1 MEGLGMEF
9 TVPVEVKLATE
20 HGDVGSLERTISA
33 ALVEVG
39 VRLWAELVSRLEA
52 SLPTPVACS
61 TCGGRL
67 KANGRAPRRL
77 VTLAGEVELRRRR
90 FRCLDCGTELV
101 PLDAAL
107 GLEART
113 QHTLGVHERA
123 LWLVT
128 EMSYQKA
135 VDTAVELRG
144 WPIGR
149 GELHRWVADE
159 GRVLEAVRAA
169 ETEAVFGPH
178 PDRRSRPR
186 RGGTVWVSADGTMV
200 HDRATGTELEVKIG
214 LVFDGARRIGRT
226 RRALT
231 GRTLDAGTES
241 WTAFAERFSAL
252 CMRLGVY
259 EADRIC
265 FVSDGAAAIRWIRE
279 RSFPTAIELLDWYH
293 LVEALRRAI
302 GDGRPDRLE
311 LALAVVAPGD
321 AERLGELLAGW
332 AYEEAGLD
340 LDRSTKLAAVH
351 GYVAANRR
359 AIENYA
365 IVPLASSGPME
376 KAVDIVIARRFK
388 ARGMSWFRR
397 GVSALVRLR
406 LLRLNGTWTRYW
418 SERFSAALRPW
429 PSPA

>member
-1 MEGLGMEF
+1 MEC
-9 TVPVEVKLATE
+9 TVPVEVHLQLDHA
-20 HGDVGSLERTISA
+20 DVGSLER
-33 ALVEVG
+33 ALTDALARVG
-39 VRLWAELVSRLEA
+39 QALWAGLLEQLEGA
-52 SLPTPVACS
+52 LARPAACPA
-61 TCGGRL
+61 CGGRL
-67 KANGRAPRRL
+67 VANGRAPRRL

-90 FRCLDCGTELV
+90 FRCRACAAEHV

-107 GLEART
+107 GLEPRT
-113 QHTLGVHERA
+113 QHTLGVRERG

-128 EMSYQKA
+128 EMSYA
-135 VDTAVELRG
+135 RAVETAAELRR

-149 GELHRWVADE
+149 GELHRWVAEE
-159 GRVLEAVRAA
+159 GARLEVARAA
-169 ETEAVFGPH
+169 DAEAVFGAH

-200 HDRATGTELEVKIG
+200 HDRATGSELEVKIG
-214 LVFDGARRIGRT
+214 LVFDGARRVGRT

-231 GRTLDAGTES
+231 GRTLDAGTET
-241 WTAFAERFSAL
+241 WTAFAERFTAL
-252 CMRLGVY
+252 CTRLGVY
-259 EADRIC
+259 EADRIL

-302 GDGRPDRLE
+302 GDERSDRLD
-311 LALAVVAPGD
+311 LALAVAGPGD
-321 AERLGELLAGW
+321 AGRLLELLAGW
-332 AYEEAGLD
+332 ACEEAGLD
-340 LDRSTKLAAVH
+340 LARSDKLTAVW
-351 GYVAANRR
+351 GYVANNRR

-376 KAVDIVIARRFK
+376 KAVDIVVARRFK

-406 LLRLNGTWTRYW
+406 LLRLNGTWARYW
-418 SERFSAALRPW
+418 SERFAASLRPW

>member
-1 MEGLGMEF
+1 MEC
-9 TVPVEVKLATE
+9 TVPVQVRLSTE
-20 HGDVGSLERTISA
+20 HADIGSLERTVAA
-33 ALVEVG
+33 ALADVG
-39 VRLWAELVSRLEA
+39 LALWKALVAQLEA
-52 SLPTPVACS
+52 ALPAPTACPA
-61 TCGGRL
+61 CEGRL

-77 VTLAGEVELRRRR
+77 VTLSGEVELRRQRY
-90 FRCLDCGTELV
+90 RCTACGAETV
-101 PLDAAL
+101 PLDLAL
-107 GLEART
+107 GLEPRT
-113 QHTLGVHERA
+113 QHTLGVRERG

-135 VDTAVELRG
+135 VETAGELRR

-159 GRVLEAVRAA
+159 GAALEAARAA
-169 ETEAVFGPH
+169 DAEVVFGAH
-178 PDRRSRPR
+178 PDRRDRPR

-200 HDRATGTELEVKIG
+200 HDRSTGTELEVKIG
-214 LVFDGARRIGRT
+214 LVFDGTKRTGRG

-231 GRTLDAGTES
+231 GRTLDAGTET
-241 WTAFAERFSAL
+241 WTAWAERFTAL
-252 CMRLGVY
+252 CTRLGVY

-265 FVSDGAAAIRWIRE
+265 FVSDGAASIRWIRE
-279 RSFPTAIELLDWYH
+279 RSFPDAIELLDWYH

-302 GDGRPDRLE
+302 GDERPDRLE
-311 LALAVVAPGD
+311 LALAVAGPGD
-321 AERLGELLAGW
+321 ATGLAELLAGW
-332 AYEEAGLD
+332 AYEEAGRD
-340 LDRSTKLAAVH
+340 LARADKLAAVR
-351 GYVAANRR
+351 GYVLANRR

-406 LLRLNGTWTRYW
+406 LLRLNGTWSHYW
-418 SERFSAALRPW
+418 SGRFSAALRPW